1 MPQKLIAAT
10 KDSWTCFVKRGCFLH
25 ADFEISVDGGWGD
38 QNGAS
43 FLEFLAVARG
53 GGKCFSNESI
63 WGVAGGGGLDDGL
76 VNS

>member
-10 KDSWTCFVKRGCFLH
+10 KDSWACFVRRGCFLY

-43 FLEFLAVARG
+43 FLEFLAVAKG
-53 GGKCFSNESI
+53 GG
-63 WGVAGGGGLDDGL
+63 
-76 VNS
+76 